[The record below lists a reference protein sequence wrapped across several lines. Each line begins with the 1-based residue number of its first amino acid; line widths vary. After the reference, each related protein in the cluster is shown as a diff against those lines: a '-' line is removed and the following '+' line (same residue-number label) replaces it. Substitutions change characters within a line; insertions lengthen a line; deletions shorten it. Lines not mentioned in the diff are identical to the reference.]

1 MAHSQENIFSPYPN
15 LQEHRVIEVNDFDKA
30 EILARVWK
38 FDLILIDREI
48 TNPQAYLQELS
59 QHRRLKKIPLVI
71 CDLETIKAAVEFPEF
86 SIFPCLILRNKST
99 SVSIKNTEILLSV
112 LQVAAGR

>member
-1 MAHSQENIFSPYPN
+1 M
-15 LQEHRVIEVNDFDKA
+15 
-30 EILARVWK
+30 
-38 FDLILIDREI
+38 
-48 TNPQAYLQELS
+48 
-59 QHRRLKKIPLVI
+59 KKIPLVI

-99 SVSIKNTEILLSV
+99 SVSIKNAEILLSV